1 MGRLL
6 IGGAMLL
13 VFGLAFIIRGIA
25 EGNWSEVG
33 IGVPGFLIGIGSLI
47 SYKINGERRNG
58 SG

>member
-1 MGRLL
+1 
-6 IGGAMLL
+6 MLL

>member
-13 VFGLAFIIRGIA
+13 VFGLLFIIRGIA
-25 EGNWSEVG
+25 EANWSEVA
-33 IGVPGFLIGIGSLI
+33 IGVPGFLIGTGSLI
-47 SYKINGERRNG
+47 SYKLNGERRKG

>member
-1 MGRLL
+1 MGRLV
-6 IGGAMLL
+6 IGGTLLL
-13 VFGLAFIIRGIA
+13 VCGLLFIIRGIA
-25 EGNWSEVG
+25 EANWSAVA